1 MDWETHQT
9 TIHKSQSLTQLKQL
23 STVQHIVF
31 LNICMLTNLILTTTQ
46 WTENFSCLHMTQK
59 KWKYLPMLIQRVCGL
74 KCRQFSP
81 LSVLHSGDKFRGRRE
96 KQRGLVPHLVPDTW
110 LDAFSRYLIS
120 LSEKCGTENN
130 ELGKRRI
137 GSWQE
142 MLSFAKCSHTLL
154 LLSYFMC

>member
-1 MDWETHQT
+1 MSSYDTKKVEVFTHVDSEGLWLEMQA
-9 TIHKSQSLTQLKQL
+9 I
-23 STVQHIVF
+23 
-31 LNICMLTNLILTTTQ
+31 
-46 WTENFSCLHMTQK
+46 FS
-59 KWKYLPMLIQRVCGL
+59 
-74 KCRQFSP
+74 

-137 GSWQE
+137 GS
-142 MLSFAKCSHTLL
+142 
-154 LLSYFMC
+154 